1 MNKNMHVLKKIYF
14 LDVFMKKVLNLLQ
27 DPVQCYKGGII
38 TNENGPSACL
48 EIINVGNF
56 ITSASESEPCWTT
69 HDRPLLSSSVF
80 GKLT

>member
-1 MNKNMHVLKKIYF
+1 MNKNMHVLKKIF
-14 LDVFMKKVLNLLQ
+14 SRFFMKNVLNLLQ

-56 ITSASESEPCWTT
+56 ITSVSESEPCWTT